1 MSKKRHSTIWLHFA
15 GIVFVTVA
23 VVFLTIS
30 LVWWVLF
37 EFNVV
42 QSDPHG
48 KKIPL
53 FLLFASSVLI
63 GGTIAIYVGRVII
76 RPIQNIGRAFKELS
90 EGNFDVKIS
99 ETEPIDEIKEIVRQF
114 NAMTCD
120 LSHTETLRTDFVA
133 NVSHEFKT
141 PISSIEGYAALLQK
155 KDLTEEKHDYY
166 LQKII
171 ENTRRLSGLTS
182 NMLLLSKLEN
192 QELVLYNKCFRL
204 DEQIRKTI
212 LLLEDEW
219 TKKDVR
225 FDMDLPDIVFY
236 GSEQLLER
244 VWSNIIGNAIK
255 YSKQGGVVSIKIDK
269 SDSEVCVQ
277 ISDEGQGMGEEV
289 LKHAFEKFYQGDPS
303 RKTEG
308 SGLGLALVKRIVDVC
323 QGSVTARSTL
333 GKGTTFEVRLPY
345 SVE

>member
-15 GIVFVTVA
+15 GIVFITVT
-23 VVFLTIS
+23 VVFLVIA
-30 LVWWVLF
+30 LVWGLLF
-37 EFNVV
+37 EFNVI
-42 QSDPHG
+42 QADPHG
-48 KKIPL
+48 RKIPL
-53 FLLFASSVLI
+53 FSLFAGSVLI
-63 GGTIAIYVGRVII
+63 GGTIAIYVGKVII
-76 RPIQNIGRAFKELS
+76 RPVQNIGRAFKELS
-90 EGNFDVKIS
+90 EGNFSVKVP
-99 ETEPIDEIKEIVRQF
+99 EDEPIDEIKEIARQF
-114 NAMTCD
+114 NAMTYD

-141 PISSIEGYAALLQK
+141 PISSIEGYATLLQK
-155 KDLTEEKHDYY
+155 PDLSEEKHDYY

-192 QELVLYNKCFRL
+192 QELVLYNKLFRL

-225 FDMDLPDIVFY
+225 FDMDLPCITFY

-255 YSKQGGVVSIKIDK
+255 YSKPSGVISIKIDK
-269 SDSEVCVQ
+269 SNGEVCVQ
-277 ISDEGQGMGEEV
+277 ISDEGQGMSEEV
-289 LKHAFEKFYQGDPS
+289 LKHIFEKFYQGDPS
-303 RKTEG
+303 RETEG
-308 SGLGLALVKRIVDVC
+308 NGLGLALVKRIVDVC
-323 QGSVTARSTL
+323 QGSVAARSTL
-333 GKGTTFEVRLPY
+333 GMGTTFEVRLPY
-345 SVE
+345 SAE